1 MILKEKQK
9 KKKNQQ
15 SAKVYLLEKS
25 LSLGERRETISS
37 SFPRWHTYP
46 QVLSSLLIAA
56 FMLLCLY
63 LSCNPSLSPFVHV
76 YTSKQ
81 GIYIGFESFLS
92 LLRFFFFMGSLHK
105 YYLIHIWPWSKTTN
119 FFLLDIT
126 SAIPWITPEKRNG
139 IKRINLTK

>member
-1 MILKEKQK
+1 MKHIRLNVILKEKQK
-9 KKKNQQ
+9 KTQQ

-92 LLRFFFFMGSLHK
+92 LLRFFFHGFFTQILFDSYMTLEQNHQLLSSWHYFCHSLDN
-105 YYLIHIWPWSKTTN
+105 PW
-119 FFLLDIT
+119 
-126 SAIPWITPEKRNG
+126 EKKWN
-139 IKRINLTK
+139 KEN